1 MPSKNL
7 LIHLRAQP
15 KPLQGFPKIAPD
27 EARREHRPGQPTLKY
42 QSPLQAACPRG
53 APHRPATTTPQKLPL
68 REDLPPA
75 SLPQNPRSG
84 GGWDFQSKEWQE
96 AESLSGAITER

>member
-1 MPSKNL
+1 MPSRNTAL
-7 LIHLRAQP
+7 P
-15 KPLQGFPKIAPD
+15 TT
-27 EARREHRPGQPTLKY
+27 HRP
-42 QSPLQAACPRG
+42 PRIIPPPVG
-53 APHRPATTTPQKLPL
+53 RVPSRGTPHRPATTTPQKLPL

>member
-1 MPSKNL
+1 MPS
-7 LIHLRAQP
+7 
-15 KPLQGFPKIAPD
+15 
-27 EARREHRPGQPTLKY
+27 RRTALPADHKSPHTLPPPVGRVPT
-42 QSPLQAACPRG
+42 RG
-53 APHRPATTTPQKLPL
+53 APHRSATANPQKLPL

-75 SLPQNPRSG
+75 SLPQIPRGG

>member
-1 MPSKNL
+1 MSSRSTALPT
-7 LIHLRAQP
+7 AY
-15 KPLQGFPKIAPD
+15 
-27 EARREHRPGQPTLKY
+27 RPPHTIPPPVGRVPT
-42 QSPLQAACPRG
+42 RG
-53 APHRPATTTPQKLPL
+53 APHRPATTNLLKLPL
-68 REDLPPA
+68 RQDLPLA